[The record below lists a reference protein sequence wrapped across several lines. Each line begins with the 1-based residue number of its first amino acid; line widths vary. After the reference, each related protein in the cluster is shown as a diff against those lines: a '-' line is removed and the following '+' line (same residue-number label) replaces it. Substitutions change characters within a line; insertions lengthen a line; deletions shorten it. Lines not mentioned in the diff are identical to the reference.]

1 MTRNKLDNETISII
15 LGAEPRYETKSKYIM
30 AKVRERN
37 VNNTDHR
44 RYIIDLL
51 HLENYVL
58 NGSHGFPSAMNFKRM
73 QSGYEE
79 EYLALL
85 KEFKPEEYQ
94 NKLEERAK
102 EIEDYK
108 KSRLEIDKE
117 RKKSIEE
124 LTLFWKKCG
133 GRVEFLGSDQ
143 GYQTKS
149 RYIIDRLKERNI
161 NNYDDRQYIKDL
173 LKIEKCVLNGVGGF
187 ASAMLFGNLR
197 SKYEKE
203 YYAIVKE
210 LNSEM
215 YRRELKER
223 AKEIKRQK
231 ETKLE
236 SQKQEKKDL
245 EELTEFW
252 KKCSGEVE

>member
-1 MTRNKLDNETISII
+1 
-15 LGAEPRYETKSKYIM
+15 
-30 AKVRERN
+30 
-37 VNNTDHR
+37 
-44 RYIIDLL
+44 
-51 HLENYVL
+51 
-58 NGSHGFPSAMNFKRM
+58 
-73 QSGYEE
+73 
-79 EYLALL
+79 
-85 KEFKPEEYQ
+85 
-94 NKLEERAK
+94 
-102 EIEDYK
+102 
-108 KSRLEIDKE
+108 
-117 RKKSIEE
+117 
-124 LTLFWKKCG
+124 
-133 GRVEFLGSDQ
+133 
-143 GYQTKS
+143 
-149 RYIIDRLKERNI
+149 
-161 NNYDDRQYIKDL
+161 
-173 LKIEKCVLNGVGGF
+173 
-187 ASAMLFGNLR
+187 MLFGNLR